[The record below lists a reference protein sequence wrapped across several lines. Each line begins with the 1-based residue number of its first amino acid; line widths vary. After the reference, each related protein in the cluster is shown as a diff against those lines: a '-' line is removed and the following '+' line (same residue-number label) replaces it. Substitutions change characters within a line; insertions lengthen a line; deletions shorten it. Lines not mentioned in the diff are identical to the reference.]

1 MSRERDFYRK
11 MKEDARN
18 SMYEPEIIDVSPPA
32 KKVKTNY
39 LSAVVWTSV
48 VATVVCTIFMGLLL
62 YVVNESRIEE
72 RLEQAASHA
81 LYNLEATIKAQSE
94 ELQKLQA
101 ENKKI
106 HKYLQLWTPIDLQ
119 RLRRQYENKNK
130 PPTED
135 DLFNLGPDIII
146 KDLGLPQSLPPL
158 RRFSHREKLCL
169 PFLE

>member
-11 MKEDARN
+11 MEQDARN
-18 SMYEPEIIDVSPPA
+18 SMYEPEIIDVAPPTKTA
-32 KKVKTNY
+32 KPNY

-72 RLEQAASHA
+72 RLETAASHA
-81 LYNLEATIKAQSE
+81 LYNLESVIKQQNIE
-94 ELQKLQA
+94 IQQLKA

-106 HKYLQLWTPIDLQ
+106 YNHIKFWSPIEH
-119 RLRRQYENKNK
+119 R
-130 PPTED
+130 
-135 DLFNLGPDIII
+135 
-146 KDLGLPQSLPPL
+146 LPPGVKETWDIPFYGVPKYE
-158 RRFSHREKLCL
+158 RRSFDFTQEAELCL

>member
-11 MKEDARN
+11 MEEDARN

-32 KKVKTNY
+32 KTAKPNY

-72 RLEQAASHA
+72 RLETAASHA
-81 LYNLEATIKAQSE
+81 LYNLENVIKQQNIE
-94 ELQKLQA
+94 IQQLKA

-106 HKYLQLWTPIDLQ
+106 YNHIKFWAPIEH
-119 RLRRQYENKNK
+119 R
-130 PPTED
+130 
-135 DLFNLGPDIII
+135 
-146 KDLGLPQSLPPL
+146 LPPGVKEIWDIPGYGVPKYE
-158 RRFSHREKLCL
+158 FQSHNICEEDMLCL

>member
-11 MKEDARN
+11 MQEDARN
-18 SMYEPEIIDVSPPA
+18 SMYEPEIIDVAPPTKTA
-32 KKVKTNY
+32 KPNY

-72 RLEQAASHA
+72 RLETAASHA
-81 LYNLEATIKAQSE
+81 LYNLESVIKQQNI
-94 ELQKLQA
+94 ELQQLKA

-106 HKYLQLWTPIDLQ
+106 HNYLQLWTPIDTQ
-119 RLRRQYENKNK
+119 RLRQQYEDRDK
-130 PPTED
+130 PPTDD

-146 KDLGLPQSLPPL
+146 NGRALPPL
-158 RRFSHREKLCL
+158 RRLNHGEKLCL

>member
-81 LYNLEATIKAQSE
+81 LYNLENVIKQQNI
-94 ELQKLQA
+94 ELQQLKA

-106 HKYLQLWTPIDLQ
+106 HNYLQLWTPIDTQ
-119 RLRRQYENKNK
+119 RLRQQYEDRGK
-130 PPTED
+130 PPTDD

-146 KDLGLPQSLPPL
+146 NGRALPPL
-158 RRFSHREKLCL
+158 RRFNHGEKICL